1 MSHHQVLPE
10 AARLQYLDAIGV
22 SSWLPLATQ
31 VATHGAVWRDAND
44 AEAVSELPNSV
55 EQESSVVLHAVADPV
70 DNRAQATLDE
80 PPPLGISA
88 EQAKEEAAQ
97 LRHSLMADNANLDV
111 EQSVQAPQA
120 TQQAAVAEPAAVKPQ
135 VVERIEPVHLSI
147 SWYAVGVLVLNEVP
161 LQDGAAMTSSLAQL
175 QTAMVNALALGD
187 KQVMPQAQGEF
198 HWPLIPG
205 KHGDRSRS
213 GVQAALAYQLNK
225 LLAEQAVKKL
235 MLLGKR
241 SADLVV
247 GEDMLLGSIVTNEQW
262 PGAQILL
269 THSLHQLLKIPA
281 NKAEAWLHMQPLL
294 NT

>member
-1 MSHHQVLPE
+1 MRQHQILPE

-22 SSWLPLATQ
+22 TSWLPLAKQ
-31 VATHGAVWRDAND
+31 LSTHGAVWQDAS
-44 AEAVSELPNSV
+44 EAVDV
-55 EQESSVVLHAVADPV
+55 EDEQVVAVSAVENTSSQVETVAVSSDM
-70 DNRAQATLDE
+70 QTSFDE

-88 EQAKEEAAQ
+88 EQAKEEASQ
-97 LRHSLMADNANLDV
+97 LRHNLMADNASLHV
-111 EQSVQAPQA
+111 EPTLQKPQVAP
-120 TQQAAVAEPAAVKPQ
+120 VAEPAVPVRPQ
-135 VVERIEPVHLSI
+135 VIDRMEPVHLSF

-205 KHGDRSRS
+205 KHGDHSRS
-213 GVQAALAYQLNK
+213 GAQEALAYQLNK
-225 LLAEQAVKKL
+225 LLAEKSVTKV
-235 MLLGKR
+235 MLLGQR
-241 SADLVV
+241 SADLIMGDGV
-247 GEDMLLGSIVTNEQW
+247 ELGSLVTSEQW

-269 THSLHQLLKIPA
+269 THSLHQLLKIPT

-294 NT
+294 NA